1 MAIDPNSKSIIGSIF
16 GQAIS
21 FGSLGGLKTLVLI
34 FMHSEIG
41 YLNKNAL
48 SVLPL
53 GILNVEGRESTCL
66 GPQPDW
72 AQAFHLK
79 WCQKSSFGTWPYLMF
94 YFCIGPPS
102 RMGPCWGTLSNIA
115 LWGLD
120 QSRSEI
126 SIYYEIMAC
135 VRNGEYLQQKISAS
149 GP

>member
-66 GPQPDW
+66 GPQPD
-72 AQAFHLK
+72 
-79 WCQKSSFGTWPYLMF
+79 
-94 YFCIGPPS
+94 
-102 RMGPCWGTLSNIA
+102 
-115 LWGLD
+115 
-120 QSRSEI
+120 
-126 SIYYEIMAC
+126 
-135 VRNGEYLQQKISAS
+135 
-149 GP
+149 